1 MNSPSNNPPGEATTV
16 KPLFEAHGISKTFF
30 KNNQINV
37 LQDVDFAIAPQE
49 MVAIVGASG
58 TGKTTLLNILGTLER
73 PNSGNLIYQGRN
85 VFALNDKDLSAFRN
99 KTIGFVFQSHHLLPE
114 FTALENIIIPGL
126 IAGINKKELMQ
137 DAEQLLVKISLTD
150 RADHKVGELSG
161 GEQQRIAL
169 ARALIM
175 KPALLLADEPTGNLD
190 PKTGQNVFELLTEM
204 NEVFKISTVMVTHN
218 YQLAEK
224 MDRCLKLEN
233 GDLTEDDNFSQ

>member
-150 RADHKVGELSG
+150 RADHKVGDLSG

-190 PKTGQNVFELLTEM
+190 EGTAKIVFQTMQGLCKEEGTAVM
-204 NEVFKISTVMVTHN
+204 MVTHSMA
-218 YQLAEK
+218 LAAEA
-224 MDRCLKLEN
+224 DRTLRLNGGKLL
-233 GDLTEDDNFSQ
+233 DVVIAH